1 MFLQQNKIQSTNRF
15 ALIVSPDQTSAVFEG
30 LCRVVKHVTN
40 PGDCS
45 SAERCILAHLY
56 DLYSSCSL
64 LKGKPHTV
72 EPFGNAYPKIRQA
85 LYTALEP
92 TPSSSYVYNA
102 QYMQDVFANPK
113 RGGKIETVWA
123 RQLSENVNNRY
134 YYSDYAIV
142 FRREFNFFSLLF
154 FDRYSFVSNAL
165 IYACRETDNER
176 LNDLAIM
183 CAEMTACC
191 NSLASEWLGALLAL
205 CCPMYH
211 PGYYTDV
218 LGMLDI
224 QVRRN
229 NLVRLREKKINKR
242 RYFRM

>member
-1 MFLQQNKIQSTNRF
+1 M
-15 ALIVSPDQTSAVFEG
+15 SPEQTSAVFEG

-92 TPSSSYVYNA
+92 TPSSNYVYNG

-113 RGGKIETVWA
+113 RGGKIETIWA

-134 YYSDYAIV
+134 LYKKNRTHNR
-142 FRREFNFFSLLF
+142 RRESLMLKNFIITI
-154 FDRYSFVSNAL
+154 VMQI
-165 IYACRETDNER
+165 IY
-176 LNDLAIM
+176 L
-183 CAEMTACC
+183 
-191 NSLASEWLGALLAL
+191 
-205 CCPMYH
+205 
-211 PGYYTDV
+211 
-218 LGMLDI
+218 
-224 QVRRN
+224 QV
-229 NLVRLREKKINKR
+229 K
-242 RYFRM
+242 